1 MSQVSRQNVQTHVEK
16 DFCKLMNNSNF
27 GHDCRNN
34 ADNCIFQPI
43 YNKIEELLLKR
54 QIEEEFLNKLYALN
68 TQDEFYKARKNS
80 LEIQKKKKRAGRRVL
95 DEKLKAQKN
104 IKKNSIKGIGQKLQ
118 DKEKCSKAKFI
129 IEFDPTLACRVK
141 CLTVK
146 KNANV
151 KPTTRFFSEKMLTFS
166 IISLESFAYNFT
178 ETFFFLSKKTRKIY
192 NKYMIEWVFP
202 YSVLTDMDSICV
214 FFIFI
219 CKP

>member
-1 MSQVSRQNVQTHVEK
+1 
-16 DFCKLMNNSNF
+16 MNNSNF

-43 YNKIEELLLKR
+43 YNKIEELLLER

-80 LEIQKKKKRAGRRVL
+80 LEIQKKKKKSWTPCSRWKTQ
-95 DEKLKAQKN
+95 DKKN

-118 DKEKCSKAKFI
+118 DKEKCSKAKSI

-192 NKYMIEWVFP
+192 NKYMIEWLFP
-202 YSVLTDMDSICV
+202 YSVLTDMDSICA

>member
-80 LEIQKKKKRAGRRVL
+80 LEIQKKKKKRAGRRAL
-95 DEKLKAQKN
+95 DEKLKA
-104 IKKNSIKGIGQKLQ
+104 
-118 DKEKCSKAKFI
+118 
-129 IEFDPTLACRVK
+129 
-141 CLTVK
+141 
-146 KNANV
+146 
-151 KPTTRFFSEKMLTFS
+151 
-166 IISLESFAYNFT
+166 
-178 ETFFFLSKKTRKIY
+178 KKT
-192 NKYMIEWVFP
+192 
-202 YSVLTDMDSICV
+202 
-214 FFIFI
+214 
-219 CKP
+219 